1 MKNNS
6 KLIKSIS
13 LNELSS
19 MKDAI
24 IILESF
30 IGLVLVTNENGELIG
45 TITDGDIRRALI
57 KHYPMSKELLY
68 FMNKSPKTGNIN
80 YSEKDIYDLME
91 KFGISQIPIIDEN
104 NHVINIKLKNEI
116 NTDQKYNNPVLLMA
130 GGFGK
135 RLHPLTNNTPKPLI
149 KIGEKPILQ
158 LILENLIDHGFR
170 NFFISTHFL
179 ADQVSDYFGDGSAFN
194 VSIRYVHED
203 KPLGTAGALGLMP
216 DNISKLPLIMMNAD
230 LLTKVNFNELV
241 NFHIKNSK
249 NITMCVRKY
258 DIQVPYGVVESDGH
272 IVKEIVEKPLKSFFV
287 NAGVYVVD
295 HSVTKNVDGSHKDMP
310 DLIKELLD
318 IGKETNIF
326 PMHEY
331 WLDIGQLE
339 NLEQAKADILE
350 NKN

>member
-194 VSIRYVHED
+194 VTIRYIHED

-241 NFHIKNSK
+241 NFH
-249 NITMCVRKY
+249 
-258 DIQVPYGVVESDGH
+258 
-272 IVKEIVEKPLKSFFV
+272 
-287 NAGVYVVD
+287 
-295 HSVTKNVDGSHKDMP
+295 
-310 DLIKELLD
+310 
-318 IGKETNIF
+318 
-326 PMHEY
+326 
-331 WLDIGQLE
+331 
-339 NLEQAKADILE
+339 